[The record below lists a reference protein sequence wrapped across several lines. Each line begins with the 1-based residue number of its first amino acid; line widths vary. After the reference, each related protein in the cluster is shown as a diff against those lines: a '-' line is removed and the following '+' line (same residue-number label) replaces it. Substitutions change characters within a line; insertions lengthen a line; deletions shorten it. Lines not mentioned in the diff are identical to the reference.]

1 MCKGLFSWENAEK
14 AGNLLNFHAWSKILT
29 SKTRNN
35 TTLLFKNQI
44 LAHMHQF
51 IYLFFCF
58 TMCKGLFSWENAE
71 KKVICEIFMCEAKSW
86 QAKHVII
93 PHHYIKD
100 EHWLTAII
108 WPYLCFWF
116 TMCMGPFSWGNTDK
130 IVNLW
135 KFDVW
140 SQISTGKRQDTTMH
154 HYMQINLWLRCIN
167 V

>member
-1 MCKGLFSWENAEK
+1 MREAKSWQAKHAIIPHYYLKIKSRLTCINLYIYFFVSPCARVFFPEK
-14 AGNLLNFHAWSKILT
+14 MQK
-29 SKTRNN
+29 
-35 TTLLFKNQI
+35 
-44 LAHMHQF
+44 
-51 IYLFFCF
+51 
-58 TMCKGLFSWENAE
+58 

-140 SQISTGKRQDTTMH
+140 SQISTGKRHDTTIH
-154 HYMQINLWLRCIN
+154 HYMQMKVWLRCIN
-167 V
+167 F